1 MPEGLSP
8 SEVGKEIAEHRHKA
22 KEKEKAEEKEKEQG
36 KGSAAEVKG
45 RERWL
50 TITEALLLAVVAV
63 LAAWSG
69 FASAKWSTHSSLYLA
84 KASASRTEANRAAYQ
99 AADLKNFDS
108 LTFNAWFTAY
118 VAHNRA
124 AMRVAEGRFRP
135 VFLTAFKA
143 WLGTDP
149 FTNPNAPKGPTYMPQ
164 YRQPEL
170 ALSNALDSKANAYY
184 ALGEEAGSNADG
196 YVRTTVYLATV
207 LFLVG
212 ISGHFKV
219 RAARI
224 GLISVAGVILVFS
237 SVSLIFAPKP
247 PV

>member
-8 SEVGKEIAEHRHKA
+8 SEVGKELAEHRQM
-22 KEKEKAEEKEKEQG
+22 AEEKEKERG
-36 KGSAAEVKG
+36 EGSGGEAKG

-50 TITEALLLAVVAV
+50 TITEAILLAIVAV

-69 FASAKWSTHSSLYLA
+69 FASAKWSTHSSLDLA
-84 KASASRTEANRAAYQ
+84 KASAARTQANRYAYQ

-118 VAHNRA
+118 VAHNKP
-124 AMRVAEGRFRP
+124 AMRVAENRFRP
-135 VFLTAFKA
+135 VFLSAFNA
-143 WLGTDP
+143 WLTTDP
-149 FTNPNAPKGPTYMPQ
+149 FTNPAAPKGPTYMPQ
-164 YRQPEL
+164 YKQPEL
-170 ALSNALDSKANAYY
+170 DLSNALDKKADAYY
-184 ALGEEAGSNADG
+184 ALGEEAGANADS

-219 RAARI
+219 RTARL
-224 GLISVAGVILVFS
+224 GLISLGGVILVFS
-237 SVSLIFAPKP
+237 SVSLILAPKP

>member
-8 SEVGKEIAEHRHKA
+8 SEVGKELAEHRHKA
-22 KEKEKAEEKEKEQG
+22 EEKEKDKERG
-36 KGSAAEVKG
+36 EGAATEAKG

-69 FASAKWSTHSSLYLA
+69 FASAKWSTHSSLDLA
-84 KASASRTEANRAAYQ
+84 KASAARTEANRAAYQ
-99 AADLKNFDS
+99 AANLKSFDS
-108 LTFNAWFTAY
+108 TMFDAWFTAY
-118 VAHNRA
+118 VAHNKA
-124 AMRVAEGRFRP
+124 AMRVAEQRFRP
-135 VFLTAFKA
+135 VYLAAFKA
-143 WLGTDP
+143 WLATDP
-149 FTNPNAPKGPTYMPQ
+149 FGNPNAPKGPSYMPQ
-164 YRQPEL
+164 YKLPEVT
-170 ALSNALDSKANAYY
+170 LSNALDKKADVYY
-184 ALGEEAGSNADG
+184 ALGEQAGSNADG

-219 RAARI
+219 RAARV

-237 SVSLIFAPKP
+237 SISLIIAPKP

>member
-8 SEVGKEIAEHRHKA
+8 SEVGKELAEHRRKA
-22 KEKEKAEEKEKEQG
+22 AEEEEKERGE
-36 KGSAAEVKG
+36 GSATEVKG

-50 TITEALLLAVVAV
+50 TIIEATLLAVVAV

-69 FASAKWSTHSSLYLA
+69 FASAKWSTHSSLDLA
-84 KASASRTEANRAAYQ
+84 KASAARTEANRYAYQ

-118 VAHNRA
+118 VAHNKP

-135 VFLTAFKA
+135 VFVTAFQA
-143 WLGTDP
+143 WLTTDP
-149 FTNPNAPKGPTYMPQ
+149 FTNPAAPKGPTYMPQ
-164 YRQPEL
+164 YKQPEL
-170 ALSNALDSKANAYY
+170 DLSNALDKKADTYY
-184 ALGEEAGSNADG
+184 TLGEEAGANADG
-196 YVRTTVYLATV
+196 YVRTTVYMATV

-219 RAARI
+219 RAARM
-224 GLISVAGVILVFS
+224 GLISIGGVILVFS
-237 SVSLIFAPKP
+237 CISLILAPKP

>member
-22 KEKEKAEEKEKEQG
+22 EEEEKEQREESG
-36 KGSAAEVKG
+36 TEAKGQ
-45 RERWL
+45 ERWL
-50 TITEALLLAVVAV
+50 TITEAILLAVVAI

-84 KASASRTEANRAAYQ
+84 KASAARTEANRASYQ
-99 AADLKNFDS
+99 ADNLMSFDS
-108 LTFNAWFTAY
+108 TMFDAWFTAY
-118 VAHNRA
+118 VAHNKG
-124 AMRVAEGRFRP
+124 AMRVAEARFRP
-135 VFLTAFKA
+135 VYLAAFKA
-143 WLGTDP
+143 WLATHP
-149 FTNPNAPKGPTYMPQ
+149 FTNPNAPKGPSYMPQ
-164 YRQPEL
+164 YKLPQIAE
-170 ALSNALDSKANAYY
+170 STALDAKANTYY
-184 ALGEEAGSNADG
+184 TLGEEAGSNADG

-219 RAARI
+219 RAARL
-224 GLISVAGVILVFS
+224 GLISIAGVILVFS
-237 SVSLIFAPKP
+237 VVSLIVAPKP

>member
-8 SEVGKEIAEHRHKA
+8 SEVGKEIAEHRTRA
-22 KEKEKAEEKEKEQG
+22 ADNG
-36 KGSAAEVKG
+36 PAAERTG
-45 RERWL
+45 RDRL
-50 TITEALLLAVVAV
+50 ITIVEATLLAVVAV

-69 FASAKWSTHSSLYLA
+69 FAAAKWGTESSLELA
-84 KASASRTEANRAAYQ
+84 QASAARTQANRAAYQ
-99 AADLKNFDS
+99 AADLRNFDS

-118 VAHNRA
+118 VAGNKT
-124 AMRVAEGRFRP
+124 AMRVAQYRFRP
-135 VFLTAFKA
+135 EFMVAFQA
-143 WLGTDP
+143 WLTTHP

-170 ALSNALDSKANAYY
+170 AQFRRLDASADRHY
-184 ALGEEAGSNADG
+184 ALGEEAGGNSDG

-212 ISGHFKV
+212 ISGHFRV
-219 RAARI
+219 RGARL
-224 GLISVAGVILVFS
+224 GLIGVGVVILVFA
-237 SVSLIFAPKP
+237 SVLLIIAPKP

>member
-8 SEVGKEIAEHRHKA
+8 SEVGKELAEHRR
-22 KEKEKAEEKEKEQG
+22 KAEEEEKERG
-36 KGSAAEVKG
+36 EGSATEVKG

-50 TITEALLLAVVAV
+50 TITEAILLAVVAV

-69 FASAKWSTHSSLYLA
+69 FASAKWSTHSSLELA
-84 KASASRTEANRAAYQ
+84 KASAARTVANRYAYQ

-118 VAHNRA
+118 IFGNKN
-124 AMRVAEGRFRP
+124 AMRVAEQRFRP
-135 VFLTAFKA
+135 QFLVAFNA
-143 WLGTDP
+143 WLTTHP

-164 YRQPEL
+164 YIQPEL
-170 ALSNALDSKANAYY
+170 TQANLLDARADSYY
-184 ALGEEAGSNADG
+184 SLGETAGSNADG
-196 YVRTTVYLATV
+196 YVRTTVYLASV

-212 ISGHFKV
+212 ISGHFRV
-219 RAARI
+219 RGARRGLVAI
-224 GLISVAGVILVFS
+224 GGVILAVSVFL
-237 SVSLIFAPKP
+237 LILAPRP

>member
-1 MPEGLSP
+1 MMPAAGF
-8 SEVGKEIAEHRHKA
+8 ARR
-22 KEKEKAEEKEKEQG
+22 
-36 KGSAAEVKG
+36 GSA
-45 RERWL
+45 
-50 TITEALLLAVVAV
+50 T
-63 LAAWSG
+63 
-69 FASAKWSTHSSLYLA
+69 
-84 KASASRTEANRAAYQ
+84 RTEANRAAYQ

-118 VAHNRA
+118 VAHNRP
-124 AMRVAEGRFRP
+124 AMRVAQDRFRP

-143 WLGTDP
+143 WLTTAP
-149 FTNPNAPKGPTYMPQ
+149 FTDPNAPKGPTYMPQ
-164 YRQPEL
+164 YKQPEL
-170 ALSNALDSKANAYY
+170 ARSNALDKKADIYY
-184 ALGEEAGSNADG
+184 ALGEQAGGNADS

-224 GLISVAGVILVFS
+224 GLISIAGVILVFS
-237 SVSLIFAPKP
+237 SVSLILAPKP

>member
-8 SEVGKEIAEHRHKA
+8 SEVGKELAEHRRKA
-22 KEKEKAEEKEKEQG
+22 AEEEKEEAG
-36 KGSAAEVKG
+36 EGAAAEVKG

-50 TITEALLLAVVAV
+50 TITEAILLAVVAV

-69 FASAKWSTHSSLYLA
+69 FASAKWSTHSSLDLA
-84 KASASRTEANRAAYQ
+84 KASAARTEANRYAYQ

-118 VAHNRA
+118 VAHNKP
-124 AMRVAEGRFRP
+124 AMRVAENRFRP

-143 WLGTDP
+143 WLTTDP
-149 FTNPNAPKGPTYMPQ
+149 FTNPHAPKGPTYMPQ
-164 YRQPEL
+164 YKQPEL
-170 ALSNALDSKANAYY
+170 ALSNALDNKADSYY
-184 ALGEEAGSNADG
+184 ALGEAAGGNADG

-224 GLISVAGVILVFS
+224 GLSIGGVILLFA
-237 SVSLIFAPKP
+237 SVSLILAPKP

>member
-8 SEVGKEIAEHRHKA
+8 SEVGKEISEHRERA
-22 KEKEKAEEKEKEQG
+22 EKEEKEK
-36 KGSAAEVKG
+36 GSREAKG

-50 TITEALLLAVVAV
+50 TITEAVLLAVVAV

-69 FASAKWSTHSSLYLA
+69 FASAKWSTHSSLQLA
-84 KASASRTEANRAAYQ
+84 RASAARTEANRADYEASN
-99 AADLKNFDS
+99 LETFDS
-108 LTFNAWFTAY
+108 TMFNAWFDAY
-118 VAHNRA
+118 VAGNKS
-124 AMRVAEGRFRP
+124 AMRVAEARFRP
-135 VFLTAFKA
+135 VYLAAFKA
-143 WLGTDP
+143 WLTTDP
-149 FTNPNAPKGPTYMPQ
+149 FHNPNAPKGPSYMPQ
-164 YRQPEL
+164 YKLPQL
-170 ALSNALDSKANAYY
+170 AQANALDAKANTYY
-184 ALGEEAGSNADG
+184 SLGEQAGSNADS

-224 GLISVAGVILVFS
+224 GLISMGGVILVFS
-237 SVSLIFAPKP
+237 CVSLIIAPKP

>member
-8 SEVGKEIAEHRHKA
+8 SEVGKEIAEHRA
-22 KEKEKAEEKEKEQG
+22 R
-36 KGSAAEVKG
+36 AAERGPTAERKG
-45 RERWL
+45 HDRL
-50 TITEALLLAVVAV
+50 ITIVEATLLAVVAV

-69 FASAKWSTHSSLYLA
+69 FAAAKWGTESSLELA
-84 KASASRTEANRAAYQ
+84 QASAARTQANRAAYQ
-99 AADLKNFDS
+99 AADLRNFDS

-118 VAHNRA
+118 VAGNKT
-124 AMRVAEGRFRP
+124 AMRVAQYRFRP
-135 VFLTAFKA
+135 EFMVAFQA
-143 WLGTDP
+143 WLRTHP

-170 ALSNALDSKANAYY
+170 ALSRRLDASADRHY
-184 ALGEEAGSNADG
+184 ALGEEAGSNSDG

-212 ISGHFKV
+212 ISGHFRV
-219 RAARI
+219 RGARL
-224 GLISVAGVILVFS
+224 GLIGVGVVILVFA
-237 SVSLIFAPKP
+237 SVLLIIAPKP